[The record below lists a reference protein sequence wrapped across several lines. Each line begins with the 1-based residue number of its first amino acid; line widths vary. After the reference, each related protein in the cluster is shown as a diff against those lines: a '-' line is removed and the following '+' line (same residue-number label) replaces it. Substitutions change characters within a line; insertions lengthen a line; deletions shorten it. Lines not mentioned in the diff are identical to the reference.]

1 MAVLLLLITNSHSCL
16 DNFCRLLQ
24 NQHVPKDSVS
34 NPTAYALS
42 YSVLPCCS
50 PFLSCFR
57 SQHLQLSE
65 HQFNAMVQQKKTN
78 KKNPVTTDSGR
89 SPVFPIM
96 SRLGQECSRQVHS
109 HNEEKLACVCMH
121 TNTPLVAMAQPNLF
135 GLSI

>member
-1 MAVLLLLITNSHSCL
+1 MPYPTLCYRAVPHFYHALGHSIC
-16 DNFCRLLQ
+16 
-24 NQHVPKDSVS
+24 
-34 NPTAYALS
+34 S
-42 YSVLPCCS
+42 YLNINLMQWSS
-50 PFLSCFR
+50 K
-57 SQHLQLSE
+57 
-65 HQFNAMVQQKKTN
+65 KKTN